1 MYARA
6 CGLAGTWAWLFQ
18 VVCELLIS
26 SITSET
32 VLELNSHKVSVTEDV
47 ARGGWNTEFVSGE
60 DRGNMGSLR
69 FGRAVT

>member
-26 SITSET
+26 SLTSET
-32 VLELNSHKVSVTEDV
+32 VLELNPHKVSVTEDV
-47 ARGGWNTEFVSGE
+47 TRGGWEHS
-60 DRGNMGSLR
+60 MC
-69 FGRAVT
+69 